1 MYCKKEMDLVIRL
14 KYRDEKAL
22 HHLIETYE
30 GYVGSII
37 QSVSRNTLS
46 IEDKEE
52 VLSDV
57 FIAIW
62 YKAHTIDS
70 NRLTCLK
77 SYIGAIARNKS
88 KNKLRELSGRSL
100 VSVYRLQAVS
110 YDDTFNGVIKHE
122 TSRKLV
128 NALYKLEKTERLCF
142 VKYYYQQKSVR
153 EIATETGANLSTVK
167 SKLARG
173 RKKLKII
180 LDENQTLSKEYLQ

>member
-1 MYCKKEMDLVIRL
+1 MDLVIRL

-62 YKAHTIDS
+62 YKAHTIDP
-70 NRLTCLK
+70 NRLNCLK
-77 SYIGAIARNKS
+77 SYIGAIA
-88 KNKLRELSGRSL
+88 
-100 VSVYRLQAVS
+100 
-110 YDDTFNGVIKHE
+110 T
-122 TSRKLV
+122 
-128 NALYKLEKTERLCF
+128 
-142 VKYYYQQKSVR
+142 QQV
-153 EIATETGANLSTVK
+153 
-167 SKLARG
+167 
-173 RKKLKII
+173 
-180 LDENQTLSKEYLQ
+180 